1 MKIAFIGGGNMAAAL
16 IGGLVARGVASSSFV
31 VVEPAALQRETL
43 RERFGVVAIE
53 SADLDALQGSALCV
67 LAVKPQQMRAAI
79 EGLGAALSQA
89 LVVSIAAGIRSGDV
103 SRWLDGHRRIVRA
116 MPNTPALIGRGVT
129 GLFAVS
135 GLAEVDRDLAARTL
149 TAVGEVVWVDAESAL
164 DAVTAVSGSGPA
176 YVFLMM
182 EAMQQAAC
190 TLGLDER
197 QARVLVLNTFAGA
210 AELALRSDEPIA
222 LLRERVTSKGG
233 TTAAALDV
241 FEASPLRAIF
251 VDALCA
257 AQRRGAQLG
266 EEFGK

>member
-1 MKIAFIGGGNMAAAL
+1 
-16 IGGLVARGVASSSFV
+16 
-31 VVEPAALQRETL
+31 L
-43 RERFGVVAIE
+43 R
-53 SADLDALQGSALCV
+53 GSALSV

-79 EGLGAALSQA
+79 EGLGAALSEA
-89 LVVSIAAGIRSGDV
+89 LVVSIAAGIRSADV

-129 GLFAVS
+129 GLFAVE

-149 TAVGEVVWVDAESAL
+149 SAVGEVVWVDAESAL

-182 EAMQQAAC
+182 EAMQHAAC
-190 TLGLDER
+190 ALGLDER
-197 QARVLVLNTFAGA
+197 QARALVLNTFAGA
-210 AELALRSDEPIA
+210 SELALRSDEPIA

-241 FEASPLRAIF
+241 FEASPLRAVF
-251 VDALCA
+251 VDALRA

-266 EEFGK
+266 KEFGK

>member
-16 IGGLVARGVASSSFV
+16 IGGLVARDVAPASFV

-53 SADLDALQGSALCV
+53 SADLDALKGTGLCV

-79 EGLGAALSQA
+79 EGLGAALSDA

-103 SRWLDGHRRIVRA
+103 SRWLGGHPRIVRA

-129 GLFAVS
+129 GLYAAN

-149 TAVGEVVWVDAESAL
+149 SAVGEVVWVDAEPAL

-182 EAMQQAAC
+182 EAMQHAAC

-197 QARVLVLNTFAGA
+197 QARSLVLHTFAGA
-210 AELALRSDEPIA
+210 SELAIRSDEPVA
-222 LLRERVTSKGG
+222 SLRERVTSRGG
-233 TTAAALDV
+233 TTAAALEV

-251 VDALCA
+251 VDALRA
-257 AQRRGAQLG
+257 AERRGAQLG